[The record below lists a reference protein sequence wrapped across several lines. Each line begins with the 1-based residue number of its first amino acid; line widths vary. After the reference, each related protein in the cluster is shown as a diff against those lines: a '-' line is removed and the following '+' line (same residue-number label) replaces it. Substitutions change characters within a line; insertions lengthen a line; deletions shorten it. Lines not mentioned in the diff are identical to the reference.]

1 MLLFLECHVT
11 NHGNV
16 ISLCISYI
24 DYNKSENVQI
34 LAVLTTAMSHDL
46 PRKTLSAHIFA
57 SLDKLLRLFT
67 Q

>member
-11 NHGNV
+11 NHGN
-16 ISLCISYI
+16 ISLCIGYI

-34 LAVLTTAMSHDL
+34 LTVLTTAMYHDL
-46 PRKTLSAHIFA
+46 LRKTLSVHIFA